1 MHAPNS
7 VVPQHSD
14 PPLSAQFGVQ
24 GFYLRQAEYAVI
36 DEDLTDLSA
45 QSLAPHCLLVA
56 HADPSRARVLE
67 RAVDPPPSS
76 GAGALIVVPDAD
88 HAILAEGKHREDGQP
103 DLVAHELVLVIVL
116 AIEAIAI
123 ANDEQAG
130 ATPGTIVRL
139 LDDDLP
145 HRPLAFSP
153 PDGDDSEAVVAFRED
168 RRPIEVLSA
177 REPNERPSV

>member
-1 MHAPNS
+1 
-7 VVPQHSD
+7 
-14 PPLSAQFGVQ
+14 
-24 GFYLRQAEYAVI
+24 
-36 DEDLTDLSA
+36 
-45 QSLAPHCLLVA
+45 
-56 HADPSRARVLE
+56 
-67 RAVDPPPSS
+67 
-76 GAGALIVVPDAD
+76 
-88 HAILAEGKHREDGQP
+88 
-103 DLVAHELVLVIVL
+103 LVLVIVL